1 MTKYIELL
9 ISQLKKKVSAG
20 QGKQDIL
27 SWYMFTTFD
36 IMSDLCFAEPMN
48 ALANGAYQPWIVTI
62 LNAAKNGSY
71 VRLERAYPL
80 LAGVSHLY
88 KKFFSGPS
96 KLNESRAEHM
106 SYSIQKTESRMGS
119 DMERNDIM
127 TPVSPLFRC
136 RIGSTSIDSI
146 LDSPAQ

>member
-20 QGKQDIL
+20 EGKQDIL

-48 ALANGAYQPWIVTI
+48 ALANSAYQPWIVTI
-62 LNAAKNGSY
+62 LNAAKKGSY

-80 LAGVSHLY
+80 LAGVSHLH

-96 KLNESRAEHM
+96 KLNEPRAKHM
-106 SYSIQKTESRMGS
+106 RYSIQKTESRMGS

-136 RIGSTSIDSI
+136 RIGSTSIDGI

>member
-1 MTKYIELL
+1 
-9 ISQLKKKVSAG
+9 
-20 QGKQDIL
+20 
-27 SWYMFTTFD
+27 
-36 IMSDLCFAEPMN
+36 MSDLCFAEPMN
-48 ALANGAYQPWIVTI
+48 VLANGAYQLWIVTI

-88 KKFFSGPS
+88 KKFLSGPS

-106 SYSIQKTESRMGS
+106 RYSIQKTGSRMGS

-136 RIGSTSIDSI
+136 RIGSTSIDGI